1 MLIVNLI
8 RLAQYLKPGIGVID
22 GAQSLQGNGPG
33 GGTDV
38 VALGVAAASADVFAV
53 DAVMTK
59 SMSVEPME
67 LGLLHYADAL
77 CVGVG
82 DFERSEVLGPRSRMW
97 RSRCSYT
104 KTRIS
109 DCCGAS
115 LR

>member
-1 MLIVNLI
+1 M
-8 RLAQYLKPGIGVID
+8 
-22 GAQSLQGNGPG
+22 
-33 GGTDV
+33 

-82 DFERSEVLGPRSRMW
+82 DFERSEVLG
-97 RSRCSYT
+97 T
-104 KTRIS
+104 
-109 DCCGAS
+109 
-115 LR
+115 

>member
-1 MLIVNLI
+1 MV
-8 RLAQYLKPGIGVID
+8 Q
-22 GAQSLQGNGPG
+22 

-82 DFERSEVLGPRSRMW
+82 DFERSEVLG
-97 RSRCSYT
+97 T
-104 KTRIS
+104 QIA
-109 DCCGAS
+109 DVA
-115 LR
+115 